1 MLTTVIPVKPYVKRH
16 LENSF
21 GNPTLMRRDSA
32 IGKYFYSLLEG
43 ASDDGSDEYKGY
55 AETVTIHIPY
65 HVFLK
70 KGCVLTKASIIEFNN
85 FVEDLI
91 KMQMHSMLDTLI
103 EVNGTEIKKA
113 IDFYYE
119 SFNFDETVFPY
130 ETIKKSYYRYRKALE
145 AL

>member
-55 AETVTIHIPY
+55 SESVTIHIPY

-113 IDFYYE
+113 IDFYYG

-145 AL
+145 TL